1 MLDSNETIKERIHMW
16 KKIGITL
23 LLVSALLF
31 GSGFSYAN
39 SHSTT
44 HDIEKVYYSTEWK
57 NFDLEALLNKFL
69 KQYENHSKQQ
79 VTQSENKK
87 EQNKTEQPQQAPEE
101 ASVQQNPSE
110 QLSKKEQT
118 AESTILSEYEL
129 EVVELTN
136 VERQKHGLAPFQIDE
151 ALSKVARV
159 KSEDMAKQNY
169 FSHNSPTYGSPFDMM
184 KQFGISY
191 RTAGENIAMG
201 QRSPQ
206 EVVNAW
212 MNSEGHRAN
221 ILNSNF
227 THIGVG
233 HASNGNYWTQQ
244 FIGK

>member
-16 KKIGITL
+16 KKVGITL

-136 VERQKHGLAPFQIDE
+136 VERQKHGLAPLQIDE

>member
-69 KQYENHSKQQ
+69 KQYENHNKQQ
-79 VTQSENKK
+79 VTQSEKK
-87 EQNKTEQPQQAPEE
+87 QEQNKTEQPQQTPEE

-136 VERQKHGLAPFQIDE
+136 VERQKHGLAPLQIDE

>member
-16 KKIGITL
+16 KKVGITL

-69 KQYENHSKQQ
+69 KQYENHNKQQ
-79 VTQSENKK
+79 VTQSEKK
-87 EQNKTEQPQQAPEE
+87 QEQNKTEQPQQAPEE

-136 VERQKHGLAPFQIDE
+136 VERQKHGLAPLQIDE
-151 ALSKVARV
+151 ALSKVASV

>member
-1 MLDSNETIKERIHMW
+1 MW
-16 KKIGITL
+16 KKVGITL

-136 VERQKHGLAPFQIDE
+136 VERQKHGLAPLQIDE

>member
-69 KQYENHSKQQ
+69 KQYENHNKQQ
-79 VTQSENKK
+79 VTQSEKK
-87 EQNKTEQPQQAPEE
+87 QEQNKTEQPQQAPEE

-136 VERQKHGLAPFQIDE
+136 VERQKHGLAPLQIDE

-159 KSEDMAKQNY
+159 KSEDMTKQNY

>member
-1 MLDSNETIKERIHMW
+1 MW

-136 VERQKHGLAPFQIDE
+136 VERQKHGLAPLQIDE

>member
-1 MLDSNETIKERIHMW
+1 MW

-69 KQYENHSKQQ
+69 KQYENHNKQQ
-79 VTQSENKK
+79 VTQSEKK
-87 EQNKTEQPQQAPEE
+87 QEQNKTEQPQQAPEE

-136 VERQKHGLAPFQIDE
+136 VERQKHGLAPLQIDE

>member
-69 KQYENHSKQQ
+69 KQYENHNKQQ
-79 VTQSENKK
+79 VTQSEKK
-87 EQNKTEQPQQAPEE
+87 QEQNKTEQPQQTPEE

-136 VERQKHGLAPFQIDE
+136 VERQKHGLAPLQIDE
-151 ALSKVARV
+151 ALSKVASV

>member
-1 MLDSNETIKERIHMW
+1 MW
-16 KKIGITL
+16 KKTGITL

-39 SHSTT
+39 SNVTT
-44 HDIEKVYYSTEWK
+44 HDIQKVYYSTEWK
-57 NFDLEALLNKFL
+57 NIDLEALLNKFL
-69 KQYENHSKQQ
+69 KQYKNQNKQQ
-79 VTQSENKK
+79 GTQPAKK
-87 EQNKTEQPQQAPEE
+87 QEQNKTEQPQQAPED
-101 ASVQQNPSE
+101 APMQQKPAE
-110 QLSKKEQT
+110 QSSKKEQT
-118 AESTILSEYEL
+118 VESSTISEYEQ

-136 VERQKHGLAPFQIDE
+136 AERQKHGLAPLKIDE

-201 QRSPQ
+201 QKSPQ

-233 HASNGNYWTQQ
+233 HVANGNYWTQQ

>member
-129 EVVELTN
+129 VVVELTN
-136 VERQKHGLAPFQIDE
+136 VERQKHGLAPLKIDE

>member
-16 KKIGITL
+16 KKVGITL

-136 VERQKHGLAPFQIDE
+136 VERQKHGLAPLQIDE

-169 FSHNSPTYGSPFDMM
+169 FNHNSPTYGSPFDMM

>member
-136 VERQKHGLAPFQIDE
+136 VERQKHGLAPLQIDE

>member
-16 KKIGITL
+16 KKVGITL

-69 KQYENHSKQQ
+69 KQYENHNKQQ
-79 VTQSENKK
+79 VTQSEKK
-87 EQNKTEQPQQAPEE
+87 QEQNKTEQPQQAPEE

-136 VERQKHGLAPFQIDE
+136 VERQKHGLAPLQIDE

>member
-1 MLDSNETIKERIHMW
+1 MW
-16 KKIGITL
+16 KKVGITL

-69 KQYENHSKQQ
+69 KQYENHNKQQ
-79 VTQSENKK
+79 VTQSEKK
-87 EQNKTEQPQQAPEE
+87 QEQNKTEQPQQAPEE

-136 VERQKHGLAPFQIDE
+136 VERQKHGLAPLQIDE

>member
-69 KQYENHSKQQ
+69 KQYENHNKQQ
-79 VTQSENKK
+79 VTQSEKK
-87 EQNKTEQPQQAPEE
+87 QEQNKTEQPQQAPEE

-136 VERQKHGLAPFQIDE
+136 VERQKHGLAPLQIDE